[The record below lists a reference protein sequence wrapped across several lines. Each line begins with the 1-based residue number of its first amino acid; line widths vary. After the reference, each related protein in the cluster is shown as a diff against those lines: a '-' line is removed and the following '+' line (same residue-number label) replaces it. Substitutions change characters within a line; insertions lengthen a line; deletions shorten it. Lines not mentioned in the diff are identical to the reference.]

1 LHAEITP
8 HRFNTQKAM
17 TTKTKSSKANPG
29 GTREVPRIIC
39 GTDFTDNAQ
48 QSARVAA
55 AIAKRLDEPVLLV
68 HALDFPGYAAKG
80 KSAGVFRLLKAS
92 RRKSLEQ
99 EAESVR
105 KAGVVVAT
113 ELPLGGP
120 DESLVDSART
130 GPTRLVVVASL
141 GRRGA
146 ERWLLGSVS
155 ERTAERATVPT
166 LVVRDA
172 APFEAWTRGERP
184 LKVFVAFNFTVTSE
198 AALRWVKE
206 LQAIGPC
213 DVVVGYVDW
222 PPEQRARL
230 GGSAPLPL
238 VGNPPD
244 VQAGLE
250 RDVRARAGEL
260 LGEIPFRLRVEANWG
275 RPDARL
281 AEMAKEEGAD
291 LLVVGSHQY
300 RGFERLWHTSVSRGL
315 LHSATMSVAVIPLS
329 TREKRGA
336 GMAPPVRRVL
346 VTTDF
351 SDLANHAIPHAY
363 TLVRGGGTVHL
374 LHVTHPHELP
384 GGEHLQGSPDRRFE
398 ARHAKHVQACAEKLR
413 ALIPAEA
420 AAHGVI
426 TEVEVVE
433 HRAVA
438 EAIGQVAE
446 RLGVDVIC
454 LGTHG
459 GSGLSKALLGSVAQK
474 VMAGSK
480 RPLLVVRPPVE

>member
-1 LHAEITP
+1 
-8 HRFNTQKAM
+8 M
-17 TTKTKSSKANPG
+17 KTKSPRAKTRS
-29 GTREVPRIIC
+29 GTTEGSRIIC
-39 GTDFTDNAQ
+39 GTDFSENARKA
-48 QSARVAA
+48 SRAAA
-55 AIAKRLDEPVLLV
+55 AIAKRLAEPVLLV
-68 HALDFPGYAAKG
+68 HALDFPGYAAESK
-80 KSAGVFRLLKAS
+80 AGVFRQVTAS
-92 RRKSLEQ
+92 ERKSLNQ
-99 EAESVR
+99 EAGNIR
-105 KAGVVVAT
+105 QAGAT
-113 ELPLGGP
+113 VEVQLPTGRP
-120 DESLVDSART
+120 DEALVELARK
-130 GPTRLVVVASL
+130 GPTRLLVVASL

-146 ERWLLGSVS
+146 GRWFLGSVS

-172 APFEAWTRGERP
+172 APFEAWARGERP

-198 AALRWVKE
+198 AALRLVKE

-222 PPEQRARL
+222 PPEQRTRL
-230 GGSAPLPL
+230 GGTGALPL

-244 VQAGLE
+244 VQAVLE
-250 RDVRARAGEL
+250 RDVRARAVEL

-291 LLVVGSHQY
+291 LIVVGSHQY

-315 LHSATMSVAVIPLS
+315 LHSATMSVAVVPLS
-329 TREKRGA
+329 TREKHGT

-363 TLVRGGGTVHL
+363 SLVRGGGTVHL
-374 LHVTHPHELP
+374 VHVIHPYELP
-384 GGEHLQGSPDRRFE
+384 GGEYQQGPFDRQFE
-398 ARHAKHVQACAEKLR
+398 ARHAKHVQACAGKLR

-420 AAHGVI
+420 EHLGVR
-426 TEVEVVE
+426 TEVEVAE
-433 HRAVA
+433 HRDAA
-438 EAIGQVAE
+438 TGICQTAE
-446 RLGVDVIC
+446 RFGADVIC

-459 GSGLSKALLGSVAQK
+459 GSGLSKTLLGSVAQK
-474 VMAGSK
+474 VMAHSR
-480 RPLLVVRPPVE
+480 RPLLVIRPPADI

>member
-1 LHAEITP
+1 
-8 HRFNTQKAM
+8 M
-17 TTKTKSSKANPG
+17 TTKTTKTSNANPRAAG
-29 GTREVPRIIC
+29 GVPRIIC
-39 GTDFTDNAQ
+39 GTDFSENAQ
-48 QSARVAA
+48 QAARAAA
-55 AIAKRLDEPVLLV
+55 AIAKRLNAPVLLV
-68 HALDFPGYAAKG
+68 HALDFPSYAAKS
-80 KSAGVFRLLKAS
+80 KAGVFRVVTTS
-92 RRKSLEQ
+92 RRKSLHQ
-99 EAESVR
+99 EAESNR
-105 KAGVVVAT
+105 KAGARVEVQMHTGCADEALA
-113 ELPLGGP
+113 EL
-120 DESLVDSART
+120 AHQ

-146 ERWLLGSVS
+146 GRWLLGSVS

-172 APFEAWTRGERP
+172 APFEAWTSGKRP

-230 GGSAPLPL
+230 GGAGALPL
-238 VGNPPD
+238 LGNPPD
-244 VQAGLE
+244 VQTVLE
-250 RDVRARAGEL
+250 RDARARVVNL

-275 RPDARL
+275 RPDTRL
-281 AEMAKEEGAD
+281 AEMAKEEGSD
-291 LLVVGSHQY
+291 LIVVGSHQY

-315 LHSATMSVAVIPLS
+315 LHSAAMSVAVVPLS
-329 TREKRGA
+329 TPEKRGA

-351 SDLANHAIPHAY
+351 SELANHAIPHVY
-363 TLVRGGGTVHL
+363 TLLRGGGTVHL
-374 LHVTHPHELP
+374 AYVMHPQELP
-384 GGEHLQGSPDRRFE
+384 GGEILQGPPDRRFE

-413 ALIPAEA
+413 SLIPAEA
-420 AAHGVI
+420 SASGVN
-426 TEVEVVE
+426 TQVEVVE

-446 RLGVDVIC
+446 RLGADVIC

-474 VMAGSK
+474 VMAHSK
-480 RPLLVVRPPVE
+480 RPLLVVRPPLE